1 MREWMQA
8 LTGRS
13 MRDFIL
19 HLKQNDLSMAQY
31 GTLMQLAHQGH
42 CAVTVVG
49 SHLGITN
56 AAASQLVDKLV
67 QMGLVAR
74 AEAEHDRR
82 VKQLTLTEK
91 GQTVVKLTH
100 EARFGWLQSLAEAV
114 PAEQRAEA
122 ARLLREL
129 AQLAQTLDA
138 PHPVEGRER

>member
-8 LTGRS
+8 LMGRS

-42 CAVTVVG
+42 CAVTEVG
-49 SHLGITN
+49 SHWGITN

-82 VKQLTLTEK
+82 MKQLTLTEAGK
-91 GQTVVKLTH
+91 AVVKLTH

-114 PAEQRAEA
+114 PAERRAEA
-122 ARLLREL
+122 AALMREL
-129 AQLAQTLDA
+129 AQLAHGLDEPTA
-138 PHPVEGRER
+138 REGWER

>member
-8 LTGRS
+8 LMSRS

-42 CAVTVVG
+42 CAVTEVG

-67 QMGLVAR
+67 QLGLVAR

-91 GQTVVKLTH
+91 GRTVVKLTH
-100 EARFGWLQSLAEAV
+100 EARFGWLESLAEAM
-114 PAEQRAEA
+114 PAERRAA
-122 ARLLREL
+122 AAALMREL
-129 AQLAQTLDA
+129 AALAQALEA
-138 PHPVEGRER
+138 PHPTGGRER

>member
-42 CAVTVVG
+42 CAVTEVG

-82 VKQLTLTEK
+82 VRQLTLTEK
-91 GQTVVKLTH
+91 GQALVKLTH

-129 AQLAQTLDA
+129 AQLAQTVDA
-138 PHPVEGRER
+138 PHPIEGRER

>member
-1 MREWMQA
+1 MREWMQV
-8 LTGRS
+8 LMGRS

-19 HLKQNDLSMAQY
+19 HLKRNDLSMAQY

-42 CAVTVVG
+42 CAVTEVG
-49 SHLGITN
+49 NHLGITN

-82 VKQLTLTEK
+82 VKQLTLTDK
-91 GQTVVKLTH
+91 GKAVVKLTH

-114 PAEQRAEA
+114 PAERQAEA
-122 ARLLREL
+122 ARLMREM
-129 AQLAQTLDA
+129 AQLAQRLDQDEA
-138 PHPVEGRER
+138 HEGR

>member
-1 MREWMQA
+1 MREWMQV
-8 LTGRS
+8 LMGRS

-42 CAVTVVG
+42 CGVTEVG
-49 SHLGITN
+49 SHLGITS

-67 QMGLVAR
+67 QLGLVAR

-91 GQTVVKLTH
+91 GQAVVKLTH
-100 EARFGWLQSLAEAV
+100 EARFGWLRSLAEAM
-114 PAEQRAEA
+114 PAERQAEA
-122 ARLLREL
+122 AALMREM
-129 AQLAQTLDA
+129 AQLVQELEGPYPD
-138 PHPVEGRER
+138 EGRER